1 MAALCFKGES
11 WPHLYTAQSGEMQ
24 PLFSLQNPLREN
36 SSLGF
41 QKQAVNHLGKKWVHL
56 TPIFDQWLSKLSE
69 RLRGRERHKSSQ
81 AACMQHCSMLKI
93 S

>member
-56 TPIFDQWLSKLSE
+56 TPFLTSGYLNYLKGSE
-69 RLRGRERHKSSQ
+69 EEKDINPARLLV
-81 AACMQHCSMLKI
+81 CSI
-93 S
+93 APC